1 MRSLWRQ
8 NGDRRF
14 VVSVTDT
21 GKGKP
26 ATCVIIHHMR
36 PLIWFDLHSKNIPS
50 TDAAIYDCRNGSKRF
65 DMQVDCLVQNL
76 SAGAGEM
83 EKNITEKDLI
93 DNGFTEKNISRLKE
107 VLSRQE
113 NTDESFTTL
122 IKDLSKRFYA
132 GVICLILLLVLFAFA
147 FAFYPASVILSYI
160 PVVII
165 GVAIVYYVIP
175 LNLSWKAWKLMKG
188 SK

>member
-1 MRSLWRQ
+1 M
-8 NGDRRF
+8 
-14 VVSVTDT
+14 
-21 GKGKP
+21 GK
-26 ATCVIIHHMR
+26 
-36 PLIWFDLHSKNIPS
+36 
-50 TDAAIYDCRNGSKRF
+50 
-65 DMQVDCLVQNL
+65 
-76 SAGAGEM
+76 
-83 EKNITEKDLI
+83 KNITEKDLL

-132 GVICLILLLVLFAFA
+132 GVICLILLFVLFAVA
-147 FAFYPASVILSYI
+147 FIFYPAPVILSYI

-165 GVAIVYYVIP
+165 GMAIVYYIIP